1 MLEFTRDGA
10 SGGPFGRKMKRP
22 CSQISIS
29 TEIGGFSVRCFKHLP
44 QVRSSP
50 VHFCRKLRRGIKLN
64 QIYTQYHR
72 RMFPRIANKE
82 IKIDKILQ
90 DLPLFTV
97 LLSRALARGF
107 PDVSMERKSIDS
119 FWS

>member
-1 MLEFTRDGA
+1 
-10 SGGPFGRKMKRP
+10 MKKS
-22 CSQISIS
+22 CTQISML

-44 QVRSSP
+44 QVTSGP
-50 VHFCRKLRRGIKLN
+50 ALFYGELQRRIKLN
-64 QIYTQYHR
+64 QIYTQKHR
-72 RMFPRIANKE
+72 RMFPRIVNKE
-82 IKIDKILQ
+82 MKIDKILQ

-107 PDVSMERKSIDS
+107 PDVSMERKSIYS

>member
-1 MLEFTRDGA
+1 
-10 SGGPFGRKMKRP
+10 MKN
-22 CSQISIS
+22 SSTQISIL

-50 VHFCRKLRRGIKLN
+50 AYFCGKPRRGIKLN
-64 QIYTQYHR
+64 QMYTQQHR
-72 RMFPRIANKE
+72 RMFPRMANKE